1 MNIGQAAS
9 ETGVSA
15 KMIRYYESITLL
27 KPSAR
32 SDAGYRI
39 YTPQDLHALHFIKRS
54 RNLGFSLE
62 QIRELLSLWQ
72 NDQRASADVKT
83 IALAHVADLNQ
94 RIAEL
99 SEMRDTLSQLAAS
112 CHGDDQPDCPILQN
126 LGLAMAE
133 GSNPGK
139 TCCG

>member
-15 KMIRYYESITLL
+15 KMIRYYESIALL

-72 NDQRASADVKT
+72 NDQRASADVKR

-99 SEMRDTLSQLAAS
+99 SDMRNTLSQLASA

-133 GSNPGK
+133 GGSSK
-139 TCCG
+139 ACCG

>member
-15 KMIRYYESITLL
+15 KMISYYESIALL

-72 NDQRASADVKT
+72 NDQRASSDVKT
-83 IALAHVADLNQ
+83 IALAHVADLDR

-99 SEMRDTLSQLAAS
+99 SDMRNTLSQLASS

-133 GSNPGK
+133 GGSSK
-139 TCCG
+139 ACCG

>member
-15 KMIRYYESITLL
+15 KMIRYYESIALL

-72 NDQRASADVKT
+72 NDQRASSDVKT
-83 IALAHVADLNQ
+83 IALAHVADLDR

-99 SEMRDTLSQLAAS
+99 SDMRNTLSQLASA

-133 GSNPGK
+133 GGSSK
-139 TCCG
+139 ACCG

>member
-15 KMIRYYESITLL
+15 KMIRYYESIALL

-72 NDQRASADVKT
+72 NDQRASSDVKT
-83 IALAHVADLNQ
+83 IALAHVADLDR

-99 SEMRDTLSQLAAS
+99 TDMRNTLSQLASS

-133 GSNPGK
+133 GGSSK
-139 TCCG
+139 ACCG